1 MQPEN
6 SRQESDMVYFIYLF
20 SEDPPNRF
28 LLVRGFVFLL
38 AAWVLLAG
46 RAFSSC
52 SARPSRS
59 VAPLGVECGLQGT
72 WASVA
77 VAHGMRDLSRPGI
90 KLVSPALQGTLLISG
105 PLERP
110 VLYSTF

>member
-1 MQPEN
+1 MRLAGHSRESGGQQESHRMQPEN

-20 SEDPPNRF
+20 SEDPPNHF

-52 SARPSRS
+52 RARPSRS
-59 VAPLGVECGLQGT
+59 VAPLGVE
-72 WASVA
+72 WSVA
-77 VAHGMRDLSRPGI
+77 SRGR
-90 KLVSPALQGTLLISG
+90 GLL
-105 PLERP
+105 
-110 VLYSTF
+110 